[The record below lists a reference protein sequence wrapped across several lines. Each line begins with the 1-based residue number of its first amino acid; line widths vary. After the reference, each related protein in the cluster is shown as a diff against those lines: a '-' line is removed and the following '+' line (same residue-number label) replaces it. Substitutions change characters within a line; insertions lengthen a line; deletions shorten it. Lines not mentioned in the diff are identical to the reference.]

1 MYVAIAGAVVNRR
14 SVLLKNFVL
23 NGKESASNPL
33 LHIHTNRWGTLENI
47 TYLYKKEHLM
57 TTKQIKSKIKIALD
71 NIPENLLEEILA
83 YLEEIQDKSADRV
96 VMSQRLRRILSE
108 DKELLEKLAQ

>member
-1 MYVAIAGAVVNRR
+1 
-14 SVLLKNFVL
+14 
-23 NGKESASNPL
+23 
-33 LHIHTNRWGTLENI
+33 
-47 TYLYKKEHLM
+47 M